1 MKAAPAGF
9 ALYIKVLRV
18 LEEARAPY
26 MIIGGFAANLY
37 GSNRATH
44 DVDIVVQLEESNIQE
59 LVRHFP
65 LPRYYAD
72 PYQMRDSIAKGIM
85 FNIIDGEAGQKVD
98 LVPLSMDPSY
108 NSAFR
113 RRVRMEINDPEG
125 RPLQVWVGR
134 PGDIM
139 IGKLRAWDSGHSPRH
154 EHDIEAMLLLIY
166 SESDPRVA
174 GWYEERNVD
183 RQAHLLGLQT
193 WQLWQGLKKTAR
205 QAVKSRGK

>member
-1 MKAAPAGF
+1 MKTTPPAFG
-9 ALYIKVLRV
+9 LYVQVLRV
-18 LEEARAPY
+18 LEETGAPY
-26 MIIGGFAANLY
+26 MIIGGFAANIY

-44 DVDIVVQLEESNIQE
+44 DVDIVVQLEELHIQE
-59 LVRHFP
+59 LVRRFP

-108 NSAFR
+108 RQAFR
-113 RRVRMEINDPEG
+113 RRVRLDIDDPEG
-125 RPLQVWVGR
+125 RPMKVWVGR
-134 PGDIM
+134 PDDIM
-139 IGKLRAWDSGHSPRH
+139 IGKLKAWDAAHSPRH

-166 SESDPRVA
+166 TESDPRVA
-174 GWYEERNVD
+174 GWYDERRVD
-183 RQAHLLGLQT
+183 RQVRQLGPET
-193 WQLWQGLKKTAR
+193 WQLWQSLKKAAR